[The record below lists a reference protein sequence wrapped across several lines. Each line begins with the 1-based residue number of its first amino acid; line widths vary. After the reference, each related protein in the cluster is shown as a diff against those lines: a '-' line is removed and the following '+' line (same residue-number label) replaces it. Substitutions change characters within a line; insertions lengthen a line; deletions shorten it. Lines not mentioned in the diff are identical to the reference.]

1 MTSNTNLKSRARAY
15 AAERG
20 ISYTQARREILDG
33 AQSLSDRAESA
44 SRSVRVITVQQATLS
59 SGKMPYPFHVTQ
71 SGLVDRQDYW
81 RGDPLLLIGFAADA
95 EDRSIDVRA
104 VDFAADPAQVQ
115 GMHPVFESADGSWAT
130 WPGPVESTTVRTVAD
145 DDPFMV
151 QAHVVSGDGEDRV
164 TVGVGHLMRF
174 LSAGDYEGDP
184 AQGVVSGAAAMR
196 LVRQVALVDDA
207 GQDLGLLDGLLEQC
221 GGLPDPDEIDRAGF
235 TVSVTPGDVRSWAA
249 GRGQGGAGEQQ

>member
-33 AQSLSDRAESA
+33 AQSLSGRAESA

-59 SGKMPYPFHVTQ
+59 SGKMPYPFHVTE

-81 RGDPLLLIGFAADA
+81 RGDPLLLIGFAADV

-104 VDFAADPAQVQ
+104 VDFVADPAQVH
-115 GMHPVFESADGSWAT
+115 GMHPVFESVDGSWAT
-130 WPGPVESTTVRTVAD
+130 WPGPVESTTVRTVAAE
-145 DDPFMV
+145 DPFVV
-151 QAHVVSGDGEDRV
+151 QALVVSGDGEDRV
-164 TVGVGHLMRF
+164 RVGVGHLMRF

-207 GQDLGLLDGLLEQC
+207 GQNLGLLGQC
-221 GGLPDPDEIDRAGF
+221 GGLPDPDEVDQAGF

-249 GRGQGGAGEQQ
+249 GRGQARAGEQQ